1 MISVLWLLYL
11 LLISVL
17 LAFFTYAIFF
27 RKGRLHDSTPAQDKV
42 KYLKK
47 HILPICSTGWKLM
60 AVDSGLRVWQKNVEN
75 KPSWMPRTI
84 YACFGIIPA
93 SQKEVINILK
103 QPDLMM
109 EWDPAVKNISKVAM
123 ATDNDVISVSFN
135 CTSLIAR
142 VVHQIRESFGGE
154 INAVYSRHW
163 EVDPSSNSDAWF
175 LSYFVEQVI
184 PAEGTLWSCFLVS
197 SIDNGED
204 EQLESLVT
212 LVAAPVSPWFA
223 SIPTLTASRV
233 AGLQDF
239 FTHYK
244 PDASPNKTC
253 GSQASVTSTSLSSTS
268 DDLAKDLVPRLIAKP
283 SGSQEDEKPSRK
295 NTKGASLS
303 VLDDSQVP
311 GVVSRVDN
319 LLQKLNEV
327 YEGTEGTDGWITV
340 GNVKGVDIMKRPPR
354 AGERPWDCLKGTSVI
369 CAPIHY
375 ILAYVESLDF
385 RGEWDDLFVKGETVE
400 QYDPITKVA
409 RTQFKPVWPA
419 SGRDFCNFVVLR
431 ELAEGVF
438 CQAYEAAEHE
448 NCPEVKDLV
457 RAEIIIGGFVVKELS
472 SDPPSCLVTYITRVD
487 LKGKLPVRL
496 VNKVTSSQPEAVA
509 VLRDK
514 LEALYQADVASN
526 SGEMSEIQKL
536 GVDLW
541 TELMKAKEA
550 RLPRAGEAAEREEKE
565 SVLEWSL
572 VEKHFED
579 DVSSSDMDSRREP
592 SNFTD
597 SGEMFPATDENMQLP
612 FLDRHNIDFKTL
624 GSQAAANLLG
634 EVLLASKVE
643 ISMSEEMSEMGSS
656 EQEWSYQ
663 SIEKDVVILRKIS
676 PGEKIHSFLGKGMIK
691 VKPPAV
697 WQAIRNY
704 TTRYMYDKMLKK
716 TRLVRQIDEQTKI
729 IYLHH
734 ETTQCFVKQSR
745 DFVML
750 TSERVEPERYVLAAL
765 SVDIPELPPTK
776 DITRGKIFSSGWI
789 IEPVLQNGQLYS
801 MVSYLSQID
810 FGGAL
815 PVRLVNLIARRQPLC
830 IAYLRTYL
838 EKLEDNQS
846 P

>member
-11 LLISVL
+11 LLVSVL

-27 RKGRLHDSTPAQDKV
+27 RKGRLHDSTPTQDKV

-109 EWDPAVKNISKVAM
+109 EWDPAVKNISKVTM
-123 ATDNDVISVSFN
+123 ATDSDVISVSFN

-163 EVDPSSNSDAWF
+163 EVDPSSNTDAWF

-244 PDASPNKTC
+244 PDASPNKT
-253 GSQASVTSTSLSSTS
+253 ASVTSTSLSSTS
-268 DDLAKDLVPRLIAKP
+268 DDLTKDLVPRLIAKP
-283 SGSQEDEKPSRK
+283 SGSQEDDKPSRK

-311 GVVSRVDN
+311 GVTSRVDN

-375 ILAYVESLDF
+375 ILAYVESLDY
-385 RGEWDDLFVKGETVE
+385 RGEWDDMFVKGETVE

-438 CQAYEAAEHE
+438 CQAYEAVEHE

-457 RAEIIIGGFVVKELS
+457 RAEVIIGGFVVKELS

-509 VLRDK
+509 ILRDK

-643 ISMSEEMSEMGSS
+643 ISMSEELSELGSS

-697 WQAIRNY
+697 WQAIRNH
-704 TTRYMYDKMLKK
+704 TTRHMYDKMLKK

-729 IYLHH
+729 LYLHH

-745 DFVML
+745 DFVLL

-801 MVSYLSQID
+801 MVSYLSQVD

-838 EKLEDNQS
+838 EKLENNES

>member
-11 LLISVL
+11 LLVSVL

-47 HILPICSTGWKLM
+47 HILPICSTRWKLM

-109 EWDPAVKNISKVAM
+109 EWDPAVKNISKVTM
-123 ATDNDVISVSFN
+123 ATDSDVISVSFN

-163 EVDPSSNSDAWF
+163 EVDPSSNTDAWF

-244 PDASPNKTC
+244 PDASPNKT
-253 GSQASVTSTSLSSTS
+253 ASVTSTSLSSTS
-268 DDLAKDLVPRLIAKP
+268 DDLTKDLVPRLIAKP

-311 GVVSRVDN
+311 GVASRVDN

-340 GNVKGVDIMKRPPR
+340 GNVKGVDIMKRPPT

-375 ILAYVESLDF
+375 ILAYVESLDY
-385 RGEWDDLFVKGETVE
+385 RGEWDDMFVKGETVE

-438 CQAYEAAEHE
+438 CQAYEAVEHE

-457 RAEIIIGGFVVKELS
+457 RAEVIIGGFVVKELS

-509 VLRDK
+509 ILRDK

-643 ISMSEEMSEMGSS
+643 ISMSEELSELGSS

-697 WQAIRNY
+697 WQAIRNH
-704 TTRYMYDKMLKK
+704 TTRHMYDKMLKK

-729 IYLHH
+729 LYLHH

-745 DFVML
+745 DFVLL

-801 MVSYLSQID
+801 MVSYLSQVD

-838 EKLEDNQS
+838 EKLENNES

>member
-11 LLISVL
+11 LLVSVL

-47 HILPICSTGWKLM
+47 HILPICSTRWKLM

-109 EWDPAVKNISKVAM
+109 EWDPAVKNISKVTM
-123 ATDNDVISVSFN
+123 ATESDVISVSFN

-142 VVHQIRESFGGE
+142 VVHQIREGFGGE

-163 EVDPSSNSDAWF
+163 EVDPSSNTDAWF

-244 PDASPNKTC
+244 PDASPNKT
-253 GSQASVTSTSLSSTS
+253 ASVTSTSLSSTS
-268 DDLAKDLVPRLIAKP
+268 DDLTKDLVPRLIAKP

-311 GVVSRVDN
+311 GVASRVDN

-340 GNVKGVDIMKRPPR
+340 GNVKGVDIMKRPPT

-375 ILAYVESLDF
+375 ILAYVESLDY
-385 RGEWDDLFVKGETVE
+385 RGEWDDMFVKGETVE

-438 CQAYEAAEHE
+438 CQAYEAVEHE

-457 RAEIIIGGFVVKELS
+457 RAEVIIGGFVVKELS

-509 VLRDK
+509 ILRDK

-643 ISMSEEMSEMGSS
+643 ISMSEELSELGSS

-697 WQAIRNY
+697 WQAIRNH
-704 TTRYMYDKMLKK
+704 TTRHMYDKMLKK

-729 IYLHH
+729 LYLHH

-745 DFVML
+745 DFVLL

-801 MVSYLSQID
+801 MVSYLSQVD

-838 EKLEDNQS
+838 EKLENNES

>member
-11 LLISVL
+11 LLVSVL

-109 EWDPAVKNISKVAM
+109 EWDPAVKNISKVTM
-123 ATDNDVISVSFN
+123 ATDSDVISVSFN

-244 PDASPNKTC
+244 PDASPNKT
-253 GSQASVTSTSLSSTS
+253 ASVTSTSLSSTS
-268 DDLAKDLVPRLIAKP
+268 DDLTKDLVPRLIAKP

-311 GVVSRVDN
+311 GVTSRVDN

-340 GNVKGVDIMKRPPR
+340 GNVKGVDIMKRPPT

-375 ILAYVESLDF
+375 ILAYVESLDY
-385 RGEWDDLFVKGETVE
+385 RGEWDDMFVKGETVE

-438 CQAYEAAEHE
+438 CQAYEAVEHE

-457 RAEIIIGGFVVKELS
+457 RAEVIIGGFVVKELS
-472 SDPPSCLVTYITRVD
+472 SEPPSCLVTYITRVD

-509 VLRDK
+509 ILRDK

-643 ISMSEEMSEMGSS
+643 ISMSEELSELGSS

-697 WQAIRNY
+697 WQAIRNH
-704 TTRYMYDKMLKK
+704 TTRHMYDKMLKK

-729 IYLHH
+729 LYLHH

-745 DFVML
+745 DFVLL

-801 MVSYLSQID
+801 MVSYLSQVD

-838 EKLEDNQS
+838 EKLENNES